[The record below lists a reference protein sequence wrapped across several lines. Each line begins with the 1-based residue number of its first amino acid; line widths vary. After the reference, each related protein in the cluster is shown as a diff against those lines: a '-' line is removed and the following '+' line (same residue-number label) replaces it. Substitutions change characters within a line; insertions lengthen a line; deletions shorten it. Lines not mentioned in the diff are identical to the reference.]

1 MPRRLGRLG
10 SAPGVSAPNETG
22 CETAIGS
29 IDARLTVREQG
40 IVVEDSI
47 DPPQEDMMDDMTDQ
61 PLGDDDMTTT
71 PEASSGPG
79 VGGDADGTDGDATDT
94 TDGDTTD
101 SDGSDSDGSDSDGSD
116 SDGSDS
122 DGSDSDGSDSDG
134 TDGDASD
141 STDGDATDGD

>member
-47 DPPQEDMMDDMTDQ
+47 DPRQEDMMDDMTDQ

-79 VGGDADGTDGDATDT
+79 VGGDAVGT
-94 TDGDTTD
+94 
-101 SDGSDSDGSDSDGSD
+101 DGSDSDGSD

-141 STDGDATDGD
+141 STDG